1 MMTKPPKYTIFGE
14 DLDPAAIQQ
23 MENAMSLPVSV
34 KGALMPD
41 AHKGYG
47 LPIGGVL
54 ATENAVIPYAVGVD
68 IACRVKMSVLPLPFD
83 RFDDLRGELKQTLDE
98 QTRFGYGREFKRPK
112 DHPVMDRDWK
122 FCPTVAGLKDKA
134 WKQLGTSGSGNHFA
148 EFGRLTL
155 YESTIDKNTLDKEVG
170 DLPPGDYITLLT
182 HSGSRGT
189 GAAIAKHYS
198 TLAQKLCP
206 KLPNQL
212 KHLAWLE
219 MDRAEGQEYFR
230 AMTLMGEYSA
240 ANHDI
245 IHQSILKALGEQ
257 PAITVENHH
266 NFAFREKIG
275 LREVI
280 VHRKGAVPA
289 AKGVLG
295 IIPGSMADPTYVV
308 RGLGHPESI
317 NSSAHGAGRVMSRT
331 AAFNTFK
338 PRDLTDILTK
348 RGVTLISAGLDEI
361 PMAYKNID
369 AVMSQQKGLVETL
382 ARFEPKLV
390 KMAPSESR
398 RNRSGKRRRKK
409 KKHRNR

>member
-1 MMTKPPKYTIFGE
+1 MTKPPKYTIFGE
-14 DLDPAAIQQ
+14 DLDPAAIDQ
-23 MENAMSLPVSV
+23 MENAMSLPVAV

-54 ATENAVIPYAVGVD
+54 ATDNAVIPYAVGVD

-83 RFDDLRGELKQTLDE
+83 RFDDLRGELKQTLEE
-98 QTRFGYGREFKRPK
+98 QTRFGYGRAFKRPK
-112 DHPVMDRDWK
+112 DHAVMDRDWG
-122 FCPTVAGLKDKA
+122 FCPTVKGLKDKA

-148 EFGRLTL
+148 EFGCLTCDTKAL
-155 YESTIDKNTLDKEVG
+155 GLT
-170 DLPPGDYITLLT
+170 PGDYIALLT

-198 TLAQKLCP
+198 TLAQKLCT
-206 KLPNQL
+206 KLPKHL
-212 KHLAWLE
+212 KHLAWLAME
-219 MDRAEGQEYFR
+219 RAEGQEYFR

-245 IHQSILKALGEQ
+245 IHESVLEAIGER
-257 PAITVENHH
+257 PVITVENHH

-289 AKGVLG
+289 APGTLG

-308 RGLGHPESI
+308 RGLGNPESI

-331 AAFNTFK
+331 AAFNTFTSK
-338 PRDLTDILTK
+338 DLIDILTK

-390 KMAPSESR
+390 KMAPPESR
-398 RNRSGKRRRKK
+398 SGRSGKRRRKK